1 MYYLDLFR
9 QSPPQNSLNF
19 KVAFF
24 LLLEFSGL
32 YCQKCLEKKTEC
44 TDGETGKTYAVEDV
58 WKVSGK
64 CLQKVCKKE
73 EDGVSIRTEGLVLV
87 YSIDKGATKTNQSK
101 L

>member
-1 MYYLDLFR
+1 MFSSLIVLFGSLQTISASKFIEL
-9 QSPPQNSLNF
+9 QSSI
-19 KVAFF
+19 FF

-73 EDGVSIRTEGLVLV
+73 EDGVSIRTEGLV
-87 YSIDKGATKTNQSK
+87 
-101 L
+101 